1 MENISLDKALKIAG
15 QFMNENTIGV
25 EIECYHPKMRGCYTR
40 SDQKRAGLEIS
51 GEIGSETNLNC
62 TYEGYSH
69 RLTGAWKVV
78 TDGSL
83 SDGGLEIVSPPLKP
97 VQLFKDLAVLL
108 PYLESVG
115 VTVNRSCSVH
125 MHHDAK
131 RLKKHPKRLQYFLN
145 HITKNEENFDMLV
158 AESRRNSRWASSNVT
173 ELDVLIG
180 DPSSSRCNDLGVN
193 QCPNGSYIGDGR
205 GDARY
210 RKWNFHS
217 LALYGTLENRQHGGS
232 LDFSKYVIWAMLT
245 QGMIARC
252 TREVKKTTGY
262 QNPMHN
268 LLLSTGLVKTNEDKK
283 LEPINDLA
291 SDVIDWIKCRMTD
304 LGFGDKLPKTVPVT
318 YKHMERVEFDHGVY
332 VFCKGVGLVPFE
344 AWERMLRA
352 TMESVC
358 TPS

>member
-1 MENISLDKALKIAG
+1 MENITLDKALKIAE

-25 EIECYHPKMRGCYTR
+25 EIECIANRQRGR
-40 SDQKRAGLEIS
+40 HLARDIA
-51 GEIGSETNLNC
+51 ETTGINC
-62 TYEGYSH
+62 TYEGYTH
-69 RLTGAWKVV
+69 RLTGAWKIV

-83 SDGGLEIVSPPLKP
+83 SNGGIEIVSPPLKP

-131 RLKKHPKRLQYFLN
+131 RLKNYPKRLQYFLN
-145 HITKNEENFDMLV
+145 HVVKNENNFDMLV
-158 AESRRNSRWASSNVT
+158 AESRRSSRWALSNQS

-180 DPSSSRCNDLGVN
+180 DPSGSWSNDLGVH
-193 QCPNGSYIGDGR
+193 QSPNGHYIGSEGR

-291 SDVIDWIKCRMTD
+291 SDVIDWIKDRMTN
-304 LGFGDKLPKTVPVT
+304 LGFGDKLPKTVPVA
-318 YKHMERVEFDHGVY
+318 YKHRERVEFDHGVY
-332 VFCKGVGLVPFE
+332 VFCKGVGLVPFD
-344 AWERMLRA
+344 AWENMLRA
-352 TMESVC
+352 TMESIC
-358 TPS
+358 TPQ